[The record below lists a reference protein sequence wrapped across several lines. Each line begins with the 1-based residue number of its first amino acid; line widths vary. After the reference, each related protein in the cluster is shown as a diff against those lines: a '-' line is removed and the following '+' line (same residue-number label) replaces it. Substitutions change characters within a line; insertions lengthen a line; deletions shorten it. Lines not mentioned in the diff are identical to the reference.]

1 MLKNE
6 IEENNKNSSV
16 LKIRENYK
24 KLEQNIQKLEN
35 KNMSYNA
42 RKMSQQIVVED
53 FDEDKEDMLLKK
65 QMRQRFDVTEKFK
78 DLYKNKLSG

>member
-35 KNMSYNA
+35 KDMSYNA